1 MTIVLSNTEWKL
13 MNKLWEKSPMTIM
26 QLTHA
31 LSDEVGWTK
40 QTIITMLSRL
50 EGKGA
55 VRYEQGARAK
65 LYFPAVTRR
74 DAQLTE
80 TENFLDK
87 VFGGRLGLMMSTL
100 ADSRGLTPE
109 DIEELSE
116 ILKKAGGKP

>member
-31 LSDEVGWTK
+31 LADEVGWRK
-40 QTIITMLSRL
+40 HTIITMLSRL

-74 DAQLTE
+74 EAQLTE

-109 DIEELSE
+109 DVEELSE

>member
-1 MTIVLSNTEWKL
+1 MKITLSNTEWKL
-13 MNKLWEKSPMTIM
+13 MNKLWETSPMTIM
-26 QLTHA
+26 QLTKA
-31 LSDEVGWTK
+31 LAEEVGWTK
-40 QTIITMLSRL
+40 QTVITMLSRL

-55 VRYEQGARAK
+55 VRYEQSTRAK
-65 LYFPAVTRR
+65 LYFPSVTRR

-87 VFGGRLGLMMSTL
+87 VFGGRLGLMMSAL
-100 ADSRGLTPE
+100 VDSRGLTPE